1 MQANPFS
8 ASTSR
13 VLVLVIGV
21 SLVIGL
27 AGMVFGVGPEERSAG
42 NDGQSTSALGHAAF
56 LDLLRRAGI
65 PLVVS
70 RLPNDL
76 APGSVRLL
84 VEPELGA
91 RGGREHVSDLW
102 WEAERALLVLPKWSG
117 EPDPDHPGW
126 VRSVKARPA
135 REAEELLEL
144 LDIDGAV
151 ERPEFERLSWNEP
164 FGFLPTL
171 VRPQL
176 VLSEDL
182 EGVIECEAGILLGR
196 STTAE
201 GDTHWV
207 LSDPDLLATHGLGR
221 GENARLA
228 LAIVRALGEPGAPV
242 VVDESTHGG
251 APPDS
256 LAKELL
262 RFPLVLV
269 SLQALLATAT
279 LLWAAVRRFG
289 PPLPTRPALGRGQAT
304 LLENTAQLSLL
315 GGHHAHTLGRY
326 AGQVL
331 LEVAEAR
338 HLPSGLD
345 ADERLERLAG
355 MSRRRNLRDDPRR
368 LKAEAQRMGASER
381 VPNPNL
387 LRLARRIHHW
397 REAMLHGSRERS

>member
-135 REAEELLEL
+135 REA
-144 LDIDGAV
+144 
-151 ERPEFERLSWNEP
+151 
-164 FGFLPTL
+164 
-171 VRPQL
+171 
-176 VLSEDL
+176 EDL